1 MENRDR
7 DKMSRNTES
16 TSAGDVN
23 RNTSSQIGKN
33 KSDSSADFGQ
43 KIGRSENLNEPSSRT
58 GSSSGSSGYGSSPSR
73 SSGSSSTGSESWNSK
88 DNISKGNSSSG
99 GSSSGNSRH

>member
-1 MENRDR
+1 MDNRER

-43 KIGRSENLNEPSSRT
+43 NIGRSENLNEPNSRT
-58 GSSSGSSGYGSSPSR
+58 SNSGSSGYDSSSSPKRSSDQSSSESWDSKKSDSNSGSSSGS
-73 SSGSSSTGSESWNSK
+73 
-88 DNISKGNSSSG
+88 
-99 GSSSGNSRH
+99 RH

>member
-1 MENRDR
+1 MENRER
-7 DKMSRNTES
+7 DKISKNTEP

-43 KIGRSENLNEPSSRT
+43 NIGSGENLNEPNSRT
-58 GSSSGSSGYGSSPSR
+58 GNSGSSGFEGSKSPNR
-73 SSGSSSTGSESWNSK
+73 SSGSKSSGSESIDRKSNDSK
-88 DNISKGNSSSG
+88 P
-99 GSSSGNSRH
+99 SSGNRQ

>member
-1 MENRDR
+1 MENRER

-23 RNTSSQIGKN
+23 RKTSSQIGKN

-43 KIGRSENLNEPSSRT
+43 NIGRSENLNEPNSRT
-58 GSSSGSSGYGSSPSR
+58 GNSGSSGYESSSSR
-73 SSGSSSTGSESWNSK
+73 SSGSESWDSKSDNSE
-88 DNISKGNSSSG
+88 SSSG
-99 GSSSGNSRH
+99 SRH

>member
-1 MENRDR
+1 MENRER

-16 TSAGDVN
+16 TPAGDVN

-43 KIGRSENLNEPSSRT
+43 NIGRSENMNDPNSRT
-58 GSSSGSSGYGSSPSR
+58 GNSGSSGYDSSSSSSR
-73 SSGSSSTGSESWNSK
+73 SSGSNSTGSDSWDGKDSASKKNS
-88 DNISKGNSSSG
+88 N
-99 GSSSGNSRH
+99 